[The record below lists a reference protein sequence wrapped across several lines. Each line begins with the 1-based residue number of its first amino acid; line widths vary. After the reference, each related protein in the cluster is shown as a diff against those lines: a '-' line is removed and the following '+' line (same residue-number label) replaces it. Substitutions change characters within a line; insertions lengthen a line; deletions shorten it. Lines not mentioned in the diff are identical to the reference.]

1 MSAAVARRP
10 RARRPSID
18 PVLTLPAAVLAGLGI
33 GWIGENAGV
42 GGGRIAVDL
51 LVSWT
56 LVAASLHD
64 ARPQPLA
71 ALGDAARGGRFAL
84 LGGDLQ
90 WADADVL
97 WTVGFLAEG
106 LVARGARTLRGE
118 LPRRASVVG
127 RRRRRHRRRVPREF
141 GGQALAALTAGGP
154 RDVVAITANADRA
167 QAIDRAQAVLA
178 AAVALL
184 VLGLVVRRLH
194 DLGRPARL
202 VQGPVF
208 VAAAVC
214 ALLLLAGLAAY
225 ADDRLGAT
233 GLHVAA
239 AIGSV
244 LVPVGVIVGLL
255 GSRLRRPGA
264 SELVV
269 ELQTGGTASL
279 RDRLAAALDDETLEL
294 AYRIDGV
301 RYVDA
306 AGRPM
311 DITGS
316 PDRAVTLIRSGGEEV
331 AALVHDPALLD
342 DPALVE
348 SVRATAALVLEN
360 ERLAAEVLAQL
371 AEVRASRARLVAVAD
386 AERQRI
392 ERNLH
397 DGLQQR
403 LVTLCLDLGLAAGRA
418 DADAPAA
425 LARAH
430 DEVEQAI
437 ADLRELARGI
447 HPTLLRE
454 EGLEAAVDRGDAPD
468 AAPGGGALR
477 GRRSLLRRRRAR
489 CLPVRVGGAHE
500 RRQARLGL
508 CRNGADRT
516 PARDAQGR
524 GRRRRHRRC
533 AGHQRFG
540 PGRPAGIGW
549 RRSMRRSSWPASMAV
564 GTTIRT
570 EIPCAS

>member
-10 RARRPSID
+10 GARLPSVD
-18 PVLTLPAAVLAGLGI
+18 PVLTLPAAVLFGLGI
-33 GWIGENAGV
+33 GWIGESAGI
-42 GGGRIAVDL
+42 GGVRIAVDL

-56 LVAASLHD
+56 LVSASLLTLGRSRWRHS
-64 ARPQPLA
+64 AMLLA
-71 ALGDAARGGRFAL
+71 ATGFAL

-90 WADADVL
+90 WADADVV

-106 LVARGARTLRGE
+106 LWLAVLAHFVVSFPAGRPWSAAAVAAITGAYVAT
-118 LPRRASVVG
+118 V
-127 RRRRRHRRRVPREF
+127 
-141 GGQALAALTAGGP
+141 GGQALAAVTAGGS

-167 QAIDRAQAVLA
+167 EAIDRAQAVLA

-184 VLGLVVRRLH
+184 VVGLVLRRLH
-194 DLGRPARL
+194 DLGRRARL

-208 VAAAVC
+208 VAAAIC
-214 ALLLLAGLAAY
+214 ALMLLAGLAAY
-225 ADDRLGAT
+225 AGGRFGAT
-233 GLHVAA
+233 GLHMVA

-244 LVPVGVIVGLL
+244 LVGVGVMAGLL

-269 ELQTGGTASL
+269 ELQTGGVASL

-294 AYRIDGV
+294 AYRIDGR

-316 PDRAVTLIRSGGEEV
+316 PDRAVTLIRSGGQEV

-371 AEVRASRARLVAVAD
+371 AEVRASRARLVAAAD
-386 AERQRI
+386 AERRRI

-430 DEVEQAI
+430 VEVEHAI

-454 EGLEAAVDRGDAPD
+454 EGLEAAVAAVTRRAPLPVAVHCAVGDRCSDAVEL
-468 AAPGGGALR
+468 AAYLFVSEALTNVVKHASASAATVRIERRPATLRVEVADDGTGGAR
-477 GRRSLLRRRRAR
+477 AASGRAWPACGTGSL
-489 CLPVRVGGAHE
+489 
-500 RRQARLGL
+500 
-508 CRNGADRT
+508 
-516 PARDAQGR
+516 
-524 GRRRRHRRC
+524 
-533 AGHQRFG
+533 
-540 PGRPAGIGW
+540 
-549 RRSMRRSSWPASMAV
+549 RSMRRSSWPASLVA